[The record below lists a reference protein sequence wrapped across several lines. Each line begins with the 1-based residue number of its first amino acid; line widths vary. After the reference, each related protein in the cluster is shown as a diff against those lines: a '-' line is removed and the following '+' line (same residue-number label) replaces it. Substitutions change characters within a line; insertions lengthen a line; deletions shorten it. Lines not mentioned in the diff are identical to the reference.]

1 MLRGWITSSTLISSG
16 ILRASSGTS
25 FSSKLRFSSD
35 TSTHGS
41 VGCCLV
47 MGLSERPITGSPLST
62 PTTGF
67 LIAATCAIAR
77 VMSYSIRR
85 SRSGAST
92 GIAAFWSRKETASP
106 R

>member
-1 MLRGWITSSTLISSG
+1 MSSG
-16 ILRASSGTS
+16 IFSTLKSTFLTVKMFCSS
-25 FSSKLRFSSD
+25 FA
-35 TSTHGS
+35 STHGS

-47 MGLSERPITGSPLST
+47 IGFNERPMTGSPLMM

-67 LIAATCAIAR
+67 VSDATRVIAR
-77 VMSYSIRR
+77 VMSYSSNC

-92 GIAAFWSRKETASP
+92 GSAAFWSRKLTARP